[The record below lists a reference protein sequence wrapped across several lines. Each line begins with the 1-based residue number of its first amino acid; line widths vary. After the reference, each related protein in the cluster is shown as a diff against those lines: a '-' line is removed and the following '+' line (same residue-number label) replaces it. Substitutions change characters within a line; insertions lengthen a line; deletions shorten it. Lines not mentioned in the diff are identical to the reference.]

1 MPKSARR
8 RCLPPKK
15 FPDVMTAP
23 QNILLIRLKSIGD
36 VVFTLP
42 AVNVVR
48 DNFPAAKISFLT
60 SLENAPLV
68 AGFRGL
74 DEIIPL
80 DRAQLRQRNPFK
92 SVPQFF
98 RLLHRLQNGP
108 FDLVVDFQGY
118 GETAW
123 LTRLTG
129 AHQRWGSIYRPG
141 SRWAYTLGVQ
151 RDDRLH
157 HAERSLA
164 VLAAGGLKIGAVR
177 NDFFLPEA
185 SLTEAR
191 AWLAANRLDAAKP
204 LIYFQPFT
212 STPHK
217 NWPFENYLSLARH
230 WHARG
235 VQIIMGGGPADRP
248 FLEQARQLGC
258 VIPERLPRLTDAGLM
273 KLSTLV
279 IGGDTGFLHLA
290 VALGK
295 RVIMLV
301 NPLVSSN
308 AGPFGHPEWT
318 VAPPLNQ
325 PIASIPLGK
334 MIDTVGAALAETG
347 SGK

>member
-1 MPKSARR
+1 MPKSARHKVSAG
-8 RCLPPKK
+8 KK
-15 FPDVMTAP
+15 FDVITVP

-48 DNFPAAKISFLT
+48 ENFPTAKISFLT
-60 SLENAPLV
+60 SQENAPLV

-80 DRAQLRQRNPFK
+80 DRAQMRQRNPFK
-92 SVPQFF
+92 SVPPFF
-98 RLLHRLQNGP
+98 SLLHRLQNGH

-129 AHQRWGSIYRPG
+129 AHQRWGSLYRPG

-164 VLAAGGLKIGAVR
+164 VLAAGGLKISTLR
-177 NDFFLPEA
+177 NEFYLPA
-185 SLTEAR
+185 TSLAEAR
-191 AWLAANRLDAAKP
+191 AWLAAKRLDPSKP
-204 LIYFQPFT
+204 LIYLQPFT

-230 WHARG
+230 WQARH

-248 FLEQARQLGC
+248 YLEQAQQLGC

-273 KLSTLV
+273 KLSNLI

-318 VAPPLNQ
+318 IAPPPNQ
-325 PIASIPLGK
+325 PIADIPLEK
-334 MIDTVGAALAETG
+334 LITTMGAALAETG
-347 SGK
+347 SGN